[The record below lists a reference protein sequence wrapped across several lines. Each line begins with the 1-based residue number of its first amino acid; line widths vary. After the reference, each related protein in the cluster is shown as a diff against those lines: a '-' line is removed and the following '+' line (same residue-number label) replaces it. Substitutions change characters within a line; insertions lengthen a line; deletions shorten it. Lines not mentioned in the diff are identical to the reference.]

1 MTKTDFINSLK
12 EKLYKIE
19 AKDVDVT
26 ISYYSEMIDDYVD
39 SGYSEEE
46 AINKMGSIEQIIS
59 EYETSNQ
66 DVDKASNETKLYRN
80 ILLTNKVLIVLIL
93 LLLSPII
100 IAAFGVFI
108 SLVACFFAVL
118 LSTWVVDISLA
129 ISSVYSLIMAL
140 FSISNNALSVIFYL
154 GCMLVMGSVSILLIK
169 PLICFTKMSM
179 RYIVKFIM
187 FLVIKIKNFIGIR
200 R

>member
-118 LSTWVVDISLA
+118 LSTWVVDVSLA

-179 RYIVKFIM
+179 GYIVKFIM